1 MIGTC
6 EKIRHDKNKGL
17 YRPIPNFC
25 PVIAR
30 IGLQNPGLVHSG
42 PSMLGIVSDAS

>member
-6 EKIRHDKNKGL
+6 EKQKHDDTSGL

-25 PVIAR
+25 PALAR
-30 IGLQNPGLVHSG
+30 IALRNPGLVHSG
-42 PSMLGIVSDAS
+42 PSMIGIVDNAS